1 MTCKVSFNAKAAQ
14 KAQTLLSRK
23 VIIRRLDPRSVR
35 AVAGVDASYVVSE
48 SRELGVGVA
57 VVLDAKPP
65 FRAKACSIYIGEV
78 CVPYIP
84 GLLAFRELAVMAP
97 ALSKIINL
105 ADLIIVD
112 GHGISHPRR
121 FGIASH
127 IGVICGK
134 PSIGV
139 AKKRLTGREKSV
151 DDLTVVVN
159 DAGEAV
165 AAVLKRGRQRLYVS
179 PGHLVDLPSA
189 IAVVESLTRNKLP
202 EPTLRAD
209 SISKAIRSILK
220 GVAPLGAGEVL
231 APCEFRIK
239 AALEEAGIILQRL
252 RQLGLKASVG

>member
-1 MTCKVSFNAKAAQ
+1 MACNVSFNARTAQ
-14 KAQTLLSRK
+14 KAQMLLSRRI
-23 VIIRRLDPRSVR
+23 IIRKLDPRSVR
-35 AVAGVDASYVVSE
+35 VVAGVDASYIVNRG
-48 SRELGVGVA
+48 RELGVGVA
-57 VVLDAKPP
+57 VALDAKPP
-65 FRAKACSIYIGEV
+65 FRAKACSVYIGEV

-97 ALSKIINL
+97 ALSKIVNL
-105 ADLIIVD
+105 IDLIIVD

-127 IGVICGK
+127 IGVIYGK

-139 AKKRLTGREKSV
+139 AKKKLIGREKNI

-159 DAGEAV
+159 DAGEPV
-165 AAVLKRGRQRLYVS
+165 AAVLKKGGQRLYVS

-189 IAVVESLTRNKLP
+189 IAIVESLTRNKLP

-220 GVAPLGAGEVL
+220 GVAPLGASEVL

-239 AALEEAGIILQRL
+239 ASLEEASVILQRL
-252 RQLGLKASVG
+252 RQLGLKASMG